1 LRLIH
6 LFQERLPS
14 LFLSSHLP
22 HDLFLLLL
30 RLPLLVISGLINQF
44 LEIPEHLQV
53 VMMIFVGQR
62 LHNVIAQDRQTAVLV
77 LSLCQ
82 LIQLVHQG
90 RGKDGLLG
98 ERVVLGESI
107 KET

>member
-6 LFQERLPS
+6 LFQERLAS

-30 RLPLLVISGLINQF
+30 RLSLLVISGLINQF
-44 LEIPEHLQV
+44 LEVPEHLRV

-62 LHNVIAQDRQTAVLV
+62 LHNVIAQDRQAAVLV
-77 LSLCQ
+77 LSLRQ

-98 ERVVLGESI
+98 EWVVLGESI